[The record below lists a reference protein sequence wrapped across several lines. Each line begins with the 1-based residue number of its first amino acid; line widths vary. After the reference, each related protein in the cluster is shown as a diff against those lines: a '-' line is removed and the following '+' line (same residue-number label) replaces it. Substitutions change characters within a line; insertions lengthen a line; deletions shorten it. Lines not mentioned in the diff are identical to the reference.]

1 MKKNTKLESLFSE
14 LFYEKAENVTGG
26 EGMQH
31 WKRLIDQA
39 FKAKNPSGGGPVATA
54 DQSWG
59 GPNGEANDCI
69 AD

>member
-14 LFYEKAENVTGG
+14 LFYEKAENV
-26 EGMQH
+26 
-31 WKRLIDQA
+31 
-39 FKAKNPSGGGPVATA
+39 SGGASASVEHSTKKMIQALKTPAAPATA